1 MTRVRLAPPIRGGAN
16 PPAAAWHA
24 KRRTKGD
31 DVGPSDTVN
40 VNGAHPREKLE
51 KVVIRFAGDSGDG
64 MQLTGDRFTSEA
76 ALFGNDLATQPN
88 YPAEIRAPQGTLPG
102 VSSFQIQIAD
112 YDILTAGDRPDVLVA
127 MNPAALKANIGDL
140 PRGGLVIANSDEFSK
155 RNLAKVGYEAN
166 PLEDGSLD
174 DYVVQAVAMTTLT
187 LGAVEEIG
195 ATKKDG
201 QRAKNMFALGLLSW
215 MYGRPIETSE
225 NFIREKFAR
234 KPDVAEANVLA
245 LKAGWNYGE
254 TTEAFG
260 TTYEVSP
267 AKLRSGEYRQ
277 ISGNT
282 ALAYGLVAAGQLANL
297 QVMLGSYP
305 ITPASDIL
313 HELSKHKNFNVLTFQ
328 AEDEIAGIGSAI
340 GASYGGALGVT
351 TTSGPGISLKS
362 EAIGL
367 AVMTELPLLIVDV
380 QRGGPST
387 GLPTKT
393 EQADLLQAMFGRNG
407 ESPVA
412 VLAPRSPSDCFD
424 IAVEAA
430 RIAIKYHTP
439 VILLSDGAIAN
450 GSEPWRIPD
459 ISTYAAIE
467 HTFVGEGEPFAPYA
481 RDPQTLARQFAV
493 PGTPGL
499 EHRIGGLESANGS
512 GNISYEPANHDLMVR
527 LRQEKIAGIEVPDL
541 EVDDPTGDAELLL
554 LGWGSSYG
562 PIGEACRRARRN
574 GIKVAHA
581 QLRHLNPF
589 PANLGE
595 VLARY
600 PKIVLPEMNL
610 GQLALL
616 LRGKFLVDVQS
627 VSKVEGMAFLADELE
642 GIIDAALDGTL
653 AEKESDK
660 AKFARLAAATI
671 GADA

>member
-1 MTRVRLAPPIRGGAN
+1 VEANGSGAN
-16 PPAAAWHA
+16 Q
-24 KRRTKGD
+24 KTRQ
-31 DVGPSDTVN
+31 
-40 VNGAHPREKLE
+40 KLE

-127 MNPAALKANIGDL
+127 MNPAALKANVSDL
-140 PRGGLVIANSDEFSK
+140 PRGGLIIANSDEFTK
-155 RNLAKVGYEAN
+155 RNLAKVGYESN
-166 PLEDGSLD
+166 PLETDELS
-174 DYVVQAVAMTTLT
+174 DYVVHAVPMTTLT
-187 LGAVEEIG
+187 LGAVESIG
-195 ATKKDG
+195 ASKKDG

-215 MYGRPIETSE
+215 MYGRELEHSE
-225 NFIREKFAR
+225 AFIREKFAR

-260 TTYEVSP
+260 STYEVAP
-267 AKLRSGEYRQ
+267 AKLKSGEYRQ

-282 ALAYGLVAAGQLANL
+282 ALAYGIVSAGHLGDL
-297 QVMLGSYP
+297 QVVLGTYP

-328 AEDEIAGIGSAI
+328 AEDEIAGIGAAI

-351 TTSGPGISLKS
+351 STSGPGISLKS

-367 AVMTELPLLIVDV
+367 AVMTELPLIVIDV

-393 EQADLLQAMFGRNG
+393 EQADLLQVLFGRNG

-424 IAVEAA
+424 IAIEAA
-430 RIAIKYHTP
+430 RIAVTYHTP
-439 VILLSDGAIAN
+439 VVILSDGAIAN

-459 ISTYAAIE
+459 ITSYPPIE
-467 HTFVGEGEPFAPYA
+467 HNLAKPGEPFQPYA
-481 RDPQTLARQFAV
+481 RDPETLARQFAI

-512 GNISYEPANHDLMVR
+512 GNISYEPKNHDLMVR
-527 LRQEKIAGIEVPDL
+527 LRAAKVAGIKVPDL
-541 EVDDPTGDAELLL
+541 EVDDPTGDAELLMI
-554 LGWGSSYG
+554 GWGSSYG
-562 PIGEACRRARRN
+562 PIGEACRRARRK
-574 GIKVAHA
+574 GIKVAQAH
-581 QLRHLNPF
+581 LRNLNPF

-595 VLARY
+595 VLRRY
-600 PKIVLPEMNL
+600 PKVVLPEMNL

-616 LRGKFLVDVQS
+616 LRGKYLVDVQS
-627 VSKVEGMAFLADELE
+627 VTKVEGMAFLADEIE

-653 AEKESDK
+653 SDK
-660 AKFARLAAATI
+660 ETDKTKFARLAAATI
-671 GADA
+671 DRDATGVGAMA

>member
-1 MTRVRLAPPIRGGAN
+1 MKGG
-16 PPAAAWHA
+16 H
-24 KRRTKGD
+24 
-31 DVGPSDTVN
+31 VGPN
-40 VNGAHPREKLE
+40 GNGATGNRQKLE

-127 MNPAALKANIGDL
+127 MNPAALKANIDDL
-140 PRGGLVIANSDEFSK
+140 PRGGLVIANSDEFTK
-155 RNLAKVGYEAN
+155 RNLAKVGYESN
-166 PLEDGSLD
+166 PLEDSSLSE
-174 DYVVQAVAMTTLT
+174 YVVLPVAMTTLT

-195 ATKKDG
+195 ASKKDG

-225 NFIREKFAR
+225 TFIREKFAR

-260 TTYEVSP
+260 TTYEVAP
-267 AKLRSGEYRQ
+267 AKLAPGEYRQ

-282 ALAYGLVAAGQLANL
+282 ALAYGVIAAGQLADI
-297 QVMLGSYP
+297 QVILGSYP

-328 AEDEIAGIGSAI
+328 AEDEIAGIGAAI

-351 TTSGPGISLKS
+351 STSGPGVSLKS

-367 AVMTELPLLIVDV
+367 AVMTELPLLVIDV

-393 EQADLLQAMFGRNG
+393 EQSDLLQALFGRNG

-412 VLAPRSPSDCFD
+412 VLAAKSPSDCFEVA
-424 IAVEAA
+424 IEAA
-430 RIAIKYHTP
+430 RIALTYRTP

-459 ISTYAAIE
+459 
-467 HTFVGEGEPFAPYA
+467 VGSFAPIDPKFAQPGEDFAPYN
-481 RDPQTLARQFAV
+481 RDPETLARQFAI

-527 LRQEKIAGIEVPDL
+527 LRQAKIDGISVPDL

-562 PIGEACRRARRN
+562 PLGEACRRARRR

-581 QLRHLNPF
+581 QLRYLNPF

-600 PKIVLPEMNL
+600 PKVVVPEMNL
-610 GQLALL
+610 GQLALV
-616 LRGKFLVDVQS
+616 LRGKYLADVQS
-627 VSKVEGMAFLADELE
+627 VTKVQGMAFLADEVE
-642 GIIDAALDGTL
+642 GIIDGALDGTL
-653 AEKESDK
+653 SETESDK
-660 AKFARLAAATI
+660 AKFARLAAATA
-671 GADA
+671 GVNA

>member
-1 MTRVRLAPPIRGGAN
+1 MTLSGSEAGTSSSTRQ
-16 PPAAAWHA
+16 
-24 KRRTKGD
+24 
-31 DVGPSDTVN
+31 
-40 VNGAHPREKLE
+40 KLE

-64 MQLTGDRFTSEA
+64 MQLTGDRFTTEA

-112 YDILTAGDRPDVLVA
+112 FDILTAGDRPDVLVA
-127 MNPAALKANIGDL
+127 MNPAALKANVGDL
-140 PRGGLVIANSDEFSK
+140 PRGGLVIANSDEFTK

-166 PLEDGSLD
+166 PLETDELS
-174 DYVVQAVAMTTLT
+174 DYVVQAVPMTTLT
-187 LGAVEEIG
+187 LGAVEKIG

-201 QRAKNMFALGLLSW
+201 SRAKNMFALGLLSW
-215 MYGRPIETSE
+215 MYNRELEQSE
-225 NFIREKFAR
+225 VFIREKFAR
-234 KPDVAEANVLA
+234 KPEIAEANVLA
-245 LKAGWNYGE
+245 LKAGWYYGE

-267 AKLRSGEYRQ
+267 AKLKSGEYRQ
-277 ISGNT
+277 VSGNT
-282 ALAYGLVAAGQLANL
+282 ALAYGIVVAGQLANT

-328 AEDEIAGIGSAI
+328 AEDEIAGIGAAL

-351 TTSGPGISLKS
+351 STSGPGVALKA

-367 AVMTELPLLIVDV
+367 GVMAELPLLVVDV

-393 EQADLLQAMFGRNG
+393 EQADLMQALYGRNG

-412 VLAPRSPSDCFD
+412 VLAPQSPSDCFE

-430 RIAIKYHTP
+430 RIALTYRTP

-459 ISTYAAIE
+459 VTTFEAID
-467 HTFVGEGEPFAPYA
+467 HTFAKEGEPFQPYA
-481 RDPQTLARQFAV
+481 RDPETLARQFAV

-512 GNISYEPANHDLMVR
+512 GNISYEPKNHDLMVR
-527 LRQEKIAGIEVPDL
+527 LRQAKIDGITVPDL
-541 EVDDPTGDAELLL
+541 VVDDPSGEAELLIV
-554 LGWGSSYG
+554 GWGSSYG

-574 GIKVAHA
+574 GVKVAHA
-581 QLRHLNPF
+581 HLRYLNPL
-589 PANLGE
+589 PGNLGD
-595 VLARY
+595 VLRKY
-600 PKIVLPEMNL
+600 PNVVLPEMNL
-610 GQLALL
+610 GQMALL
-616 LRGKFLVDVQS
+616 LRGKYLVDVQS
-627 VSKVEGMAFLADELE
+627 VTKVEGMAFLAEEVE
-642 GIIDAALDGTL
+642 GIIESALDGTL
-653 AEKESDK
+653 RDKETDK

-671 GADA
+671 EIPATAQGAEA

>member
-1 MTRVRLAPPIRGGAN
+1 M
-16 PPAAAWHA
+16 
-24 KRRTKGD
+24 
-31 DVGPSDTVN
+31 GPN
-40 VNGAHPREKLE
+40 GNGAAGNRQKLE

-140 PRGGLVIANSDEFSK
+140 PRGGLVIANSDEFTK
-155 RNLAKVGYEAN
+155 RNLAKVGYESN
-166 PLEDGSLD
+166 PLEDDSLS

-195 ATKKDG
+195 ASKKDG

-215 MYGRPIETSE
+215 MYGRPVETSE
-225 NFIREKFAR
+225 TFIREKFAR

-260 TTYEVSP
+260 TTYEISP
-267 AKLRSGEYRQ
+267 AKLAPGEYRQ

-282 ALAYGLVAAGQLANL
+282 ALAYGVIAAGQLADI
-297 QVMLGSYP
+297 QVVLGTYP

-313 HELSKHKNFNVLTFQ
+313 HELSKHKNFNILTFQ
-328 AEDEIAGIGSAI
+328 AEDEIAGVGAAI

-351 TTSGPGISLKS
+351 STSGPGISLKS

-367 AVMTELPLLIVDV
+367 AMMAELPLLVIDV

-393 EQADLLQAMFGRNG
+393 EQADLLQVMFGRNG
-407 ESPVA
+407 ESPVV
-412 VLAPRSPSDCFD
+412 VLAASTPSDCFEVA
-424 IAVEAA
+424 IEAA
-430 RIAIKYHTP
+430 RIALTYRTP

-459 ISTYAAIE
+459 IDSFEAIE
-467 HTFVGEGEPFAPYA
+467 PNFAAAGEDFQPYA
-481 RDPQTLARQFAV
+481 RDPETLARQFAV

-512 GNISYEPANHDLMVR
+512 GAISYEPANHDLMVR
-527 LRQEKIAGIEVPDL
+527 LRQAKVAGVKVPDIT
-541 EVDDPTGDAELLL
+541 VDDPTGDAELLI
-554 LGWGSSYG
+554 LGWGSSFG
-562 PIGEACRRARRN
+562 PIGEACRRARRR
-574 GIKVAHA
+574 GIKVAQAH
-581 QLRHLNPF
+581 LRHLNPM

-595 VLARY
+595 VLRKY
-600 PKIVLPEMNL
+600 PKVVVPEMNL

-616 LRGKFLVDVQS
+616 LRGTYLVDVQS
-627 VSKVEGMAFLADELE
+627 VTKVEGMAFLADELE

-660 AKFARLAAATI
+660 AKFARLAAATVSTDTV
-671 GADA
+671 GAGVNG